1 VRFRVTYTR
10 YAELRDDVAQQL
22 ARGGLL
28 VKIGDTFDHD
38 LAVTIELVMP
48 DGVVLVGPAK
58 VLQVLSG
65 LGVAISV
72 GDDLVAMA
80 RLASESGDDAGRSGD
95 AIHARV
101 DGAMPMPRTATQSR
115 SGFDSK
121 TPPFGTRPP
130 FETRTPSHGSRT
142 PSPGS
147 RPPFES
153 TTPAHGV
160 KFESR
165 TPSQGSRPPFESTTP
180 SHGTRPP
187 FESSTPSHGTRPPFE
202 STTPAGGSSRPR
214 SNPAIELPRTP
225 TSSRPPETQ
234 RTPTGSR
241 PIEGRAPTSS
251 RGPYTGA
258 IIETSRAN
266 TKRTDDRADTDAPS
280 ERSGRPSSDSERTA
294 RGSSG
299 SERPARSSTES
310 ERLRGD
316 VPPSSD
322 SERRRG
328 GSDAPPALESE
339 RRRGGSDPP
348 AMESERRRGDSD
360 APPSSSSQRTPG
372 LSRPPL
378 SSSPGIAPLAASSSP
393 AIEPPQPTTERP
405 RATKPPYEDM
415 TNAEKI
421 QLALHGSRDERNT
434 ILRDKNRTLHP
445 FVLKNPQVNLEDI
458 TTIAKNAQMGPEI
471 LKQISERREWF
482 QQPGVATA
490 LARNP
495 KTPPDIAIR
504 ALDYVPMD
512 VLRQMAKGVGAL
524 PHVTQAARK
533 KVIG

>member
-1 VRFRVTYTR
+1 VSVRFRVTYAR

-28 VKIGDTFDHD
+28 VKIGDSFDHD
-38 LAVTIELVMP
+38 LPVTIELVMP
-48 DGVVLVGPAK
+48 DGVLLVGPAK

-95 AIHARV
+95 ARHERV
-101 DGAMPMPRTATQSR
+101 DGALPMPRTATQSR
-115 SGFDSK
+115 SPFDSK

-130 FETRTPSHGSRT
+130 FESRTPSH
-142 PSPGS
+142 
-147 RPPFES
+147 
-153 TTPAHGV
+153 
-160 KFESR
+160 
-165 TPSQGSRPPFESTTP
+165 GSRPPFESTTP

-187 FESSTPSHGTRPPFE
+187 FESTTPSGGT
-202 STTPAGGSSRPR
+202 SRPR
-214 SNPAIELPRTP
+214 SSPAIEVPRTP

-241 PIEGRAPTSS
+241 PVEGRAPTSS
-251 RGPYTGA
+251 RGPYSGA
-258 IIETSRAN
+258 IIETSRAS
-266 TKRTDDRADTDAPS
+266 TRRTDDRADTDAEAPPSTESQRTARLSSES
-280 ERSGRPSSDSERTA
+280 ERSARPASESERSSRPSSDSERSA
-294 RGSSG
+294 R
-299 SERPARSSTES
+299 
-310 ERLRGD
+310 
-316 VPPSSD
+316 PSSD
-322 SERRRG
+322 SERRRS
-328 GSDAPPALESE
+328 GSDAPASTESA
-339 RRRGGSDPP
+339 RRRSGSD
-348 AMESERRRGDSD
+348 S
-360 APPSSSSQRTPG
+360 PPSTDSQRTG
-372 LSRPPL
+372 SLSRPPL

-393 AIEPPQPTTERP
+393 AIETPESVPERP
-405 RATKPPYEDM
+405 RGTKPPYNEM

-421 QLALHGSRDERNT
+421 QLALHGSRDDRNT

-445 FVLKNPQVNLEDI
+445 FVLKNPQVDLEDV

-471 LKQISERREWF
+471 LKQISERKEWF
-482 QQPGVATA
+482 QRPVVATA

-495 KTPPDIAIR
+495 KTPPDVAIR